1 MSVEVRPHPPYNWE
15 VVCLYLRTSP
25 SAVLESVDSDGT
37 YRRALTLDGI
47 DALLSAQSLGT
58 VDRPVLRLEV
68 QGAAINDGTVRLA
81 LEQIRRTFLL
91 DEDPSAFR
99 AVVAADP
106 VVSAVLAPY
115 RGLRPV
121 LIADPYEA
129 LIWAIIGQ
137 QINVS
142 FARKLKIAL
151 SLLCGNS
158 LEVGDARFP
167 LLPTP
172 EAVAAL
178 DPAALQALQ
187 FSRQKVQYLIDTS
200 AAVASG
206 SINFADLATMPYDEA
221 VAALTRHRG
230 IGRWTAEYVM
240 MRGLGARDSIPAAD
254 LGLRAIIGRAY
265 GLDRTA
271 TEDEVRE
278 IAQRWAGWRGWV
290 SWVWWLQLQREHA
303 GGGCRDSRDLQ

>member
-1 MSVEVRPHPPYNWE
+1 MNHSASIEIRPQPPYNWE
-15 VVCLYLRTSP
+15 VACFYLRTSP
-25 SAVLESVDSDGT
+25 SAVLESVDSAGI

-47 DALLSAQSLGT
+47 DALLKVQSLGT
-58 VDRPVLRLEV
+58 VDQPVLRLDV
-68 QGAAINDGTVRLA
+68 QGAAINEGTVRLA

-91 DEDPSAFR
+91 DEDPSAFQ

-151 SLLCGNS
+151 SLLCGGA
-158 LEVGDARFP
+158 LEVGDERFP
-167 LLPTP
+167 LLPSP
-172 EAVAAL
+172 ETVAAL
-178 DPAALQALQ
+178 DPAALQGLQ

-221 VAALTRHRG
+221 VAALIRHRG

-271 TEDEVRE
+271 AEDEVRE

-303 GGGCRDSRDLQ
+303 GGM